1 MSIPKSFYK
10 QNVPDQLSTAQLAE
24 FRIKTLMIDELENL
38 INTTVESKISQERRD
53 IVESE
58 KQEIESITSPDAL
71 ISVMRK
77 HTEMINTNLMC
88 KKALSNQP
96 LYMPVIVD
104 RLERNMQ
111 DKFIERAGEILY
123 NADEQYLRQ
132 LADDYKNIRSPY
144 AQAMVC
150 LLIGMRDFKAYEDL
164 LLSEFNNF
172 KKLYPDKH
180 YEQYPLLALHLMK

>member
-10 QNVPDQLSTAQLAE
+10 QNVPDQLSTAQLSK
-24 FRIKTLMIDELENL
+24 FRMETLMIDELENA
-38 INTTVESKISQERRD
+38 INTTLSDLFSQERND
-53 IVESE
+53 IIESE
-58 KQEIESITSPDAL
+58 KQEIESITSADDL
-71 ISVMRK
+71 ICVMRK
-77 HTEMINTNLMC
+77 HTEMMNTNLMC

-96 LYMPVIVD
+96 LYMPAIVD

-111 DKFIERAGEILY
+111 DKFIERAGEMLY

-150 LLIGMRDFKAYEDL
+150 LLIGMRDFKEYEDF